1 MRGITR
7 NNFSTISLGDIV
19 TAVNDVRVDS
29 ESDFMKAIDGNV
41 VGDTINISVT
51 RYIEGAPT
59 EVNGDNVSQRYCRKI
74 VSSYPSHPSDC
85 CR

>member
-59 EVNGDNVSQRYCRKI
+59 EVNGDKEARKRRA
-74 VSSYPSHPSDC
+74 VETTMRLKLSK
-85 CR
+85 